1 MKFRTTKVVYKK
13 QVNLYTGNRLTCFFV
28 NAMTT
33 PSVSTLDEKLRAA
46 VLSRLAADERTARSA
61 ANLRV
66 GVLNGIVHLAGVAN
80 SIETRILAADLA
92 EETEGVRGVVNRIE
106 APGAPSPSRTVHLS
120 PILKEKTTNHDEI
133 PE

>member
-1 MKFRTTKVVYKK
+1 MQKAGQSVHWEQTDLLF
-13 QVNLYTGNRLTCFFV
+13 LCD
-28 NAMTT
+28 AMTT
-33 PSVSTLDEKLRAA
+33 PSASTLDEKLRAA
-46 VLSRLAADERTARSA
+46 ILSRFAADERTAY

-66 GVLNGIVHLAGVAN
+66 GVLNRIVHLAGVVN
-80 SIETRILAADLA
+80 SIETRILAAELA

-120 PILKEKTTNHDEI
+120 PILKEKTTSNDEI